1 MSSINPH
8 YTLSYVQPAEYRF
21 SHDSVFLARRVFEIM
36 QSTGLNPNRVM
47 DLCSGCGV
55 VGIDYLMH
63 LQNAGMPSPGKIDF
77 LEVQSVYHSFFARNI
92 AQVENVKS
100 FEFMTLNYADVVHK
114 KELQSQYDLILCNP
128 PYFQK
133 QMGVLS
139 DSEFKNRCRFF
150 IDSDFTN
157 LMQALIFLL
166 KPMASAFVLLKDLSQ
181 NGIPLS
187 EQLQIFSDQLSFK
200 ILEKVRTT
208 DLYQI
213 QLI

>member
-8 YTLSYVQPAEYRF
+8 YTLSYVQPKDYQF
-21 SHDSVFLARRVFEIM
+21 SHDSVFLARRVFEIVRSEAGAL
-36 QSTGLNPNRVM
+36 QRVM

-63 LQNAGMPSPGKIDF
+63 LQNAGLAMPEKIDF
-77 LEVQSVYHSFFARNI
+77 LEVQNVYHKFFAQNI
-92 AQVENVKS
+92 AQVASVNT
-100 FEFMTLNYADVVHK
+100 FEFMTLNYADVSQRK
-114 KELQSQYDLILCNP
+114 DLKSQYDLILCNP

-133 QMGVLS
+133 EMGALS

-150 IDSDFTN
+150 IDSDFEN
-157 LMQALIFLL
+157 LMKALIYLL
-166 KPMASAFVLLKDLSQ
+166 KPEGSAYVLLKDLSQ
-181 NGIPLS
+181 NGMALT
-187 EQLQIFSDQLSFK
+187 EQLRPFSDRLSFTA
-200 ILEKVRTT
+200 LEKVRTT